1 MTDTWPPPSIPMV
14 ATPTRPGGSSQQQQQ
29 QQQQQQH
36 QHHHHHHQQQQQGAS
51 AGVSWHT
58 LHGVSSSSW
67 SARGYGG
74 RSAGVQH
81 HEVGPQPGA
90 PPPPADIASS
100 WGEAAELEAL
110 YHTKVAE
117 TLHHVEVAKRLR
129 GRLVASRDAL
139 AVRRQCVID
148 NRAAAIASLQRQFT
162 ELQNQLLCELR
173 RAVGDV
179 ETAEHAA
186 VRPLEAEMDGMV
198 QRVQDIDRLAELT
211 ALKIRCEP
219 KHKFIEYARL
229 LQQDLAAATV
239 RAQMRVYCPHQ
250 MLSHHSRRVVFLVAY
265 VCHSRF
271 RRYRCRTL
279 LSTPA
284 MRRCG
289 CLRLLWSLSSLGT
302 LLCLPADRTRAT
314 PRLRPTQVIPA
325 SWRS

>member
-1 MTDTWPPPSIPMV
+1 MEGHQGPAQSVFFKPQEVVVTDTWPPPSIPMV
-14 ATPTRPGGSSQQQQQ
+14 ATPTRPAAS
-29 QQQQQQH
+29 QH
-36 QHHHHHHQQQQQGAS
+36 QHQHQHQHQRHPQQSPQADP
-51 AGVSWHT
+51 AEVSWHT
-58 LHGVSSSSW
+58 LHGVSSSW
-67 SARGYGG
+67 GRNYGG
-74 RSAGVQH
+74 RSAGVHQYAAGRGFD
-81 HEVGPQPGA
+81 VDPQP
-90 PPPPADIASS
+90 PPPPAEIASG

-110 YHTKVAE
+110 YHTRVAE

-211 ALKIRCEP
+211 SLKIRCEP

-239 RAQMRVYCPHQ
+239 RNPQWIACRPHQ
-250 MLSHHSRRVVFLVAY
+250 IVSAAELRSCGVLLVGRRTSVVLCAGRPGPGHFFP
-265 VCHSRF
+265 SQ
-271 RRYRCRTL
+271 RRGDTDAFASSNLCRH
-279 LSTPA
+279 
-284 MRRCG
+284 R
-289 CLRLLWSLSSLGT
+289 
-302 LLCLPADRTRAT
+302 
-314 PRLRPTQVIPA
+314 
-325 SWRS
+325 